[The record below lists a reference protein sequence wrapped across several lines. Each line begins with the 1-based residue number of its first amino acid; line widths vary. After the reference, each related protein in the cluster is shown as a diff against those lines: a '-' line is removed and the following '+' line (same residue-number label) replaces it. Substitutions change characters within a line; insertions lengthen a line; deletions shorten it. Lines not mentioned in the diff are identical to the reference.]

1 MENSTVLVIGGTGK
15 VGRRVAAL
23 LGERGVDVRVASRSG
38 GIRFDWTDPQT
49 WDAALAGVQAVF
61 VVPLDVSPSP
71 TPALVRAAAA
81 AGVHRVV
88 LLSARGVDTPGYFG
102 DDYAGGRSHLDG
114 EAALRASGLSWTVL
128 RPSWFMQNFSEG
140 AFLDGVL
147 SGRLALPTADGKAAF
162 VDAGDIAEVAVAAL
176 TGDGHDGQIYDLTG
190 PAPLSIP
197 EALTEIAVA
206 SGRRAD
212 YVPVEVADFVRELT
226 EFGLSEADIDL
237 WSGALRSIRTSS
249 DAVVADGVRRA
260 LGREPRTFAEFAAAE
275 ADAWRT

>member
-1 MENSTVLVIGGTGK
+1 MDNSTVLVIGGTGK

-23 LGERGVDVRVASRSG
+23 LRERGVDVRVASRSG
-38 GIRFDWTDPQT
+38 DLRFNWTDPQT
-49 WDAALAGVQAVF
+49 WDAALNGVRAAF

-71 TPALVRAAAA
+71 TPSLVRAAAA
-81 AGVHRVV
+81 AGVERIV
-88 LLSARGVDTPGYFG
+88 LLSARGIDTPGYFG

-114 EAALRASGLSWTVL
+114 EAALRESGLSWTVL

-147 SGRLALPTADGKAAF
+147 SGRLALLTADGKAAF
-162 VDAGDIAEVAVAAL
+162 VDAADIAEVAVAAL
-176 TGDGHDGQIYDLTG
+176 TGSGHDGQTYDLTG

-197 EALTEIAVA
+197 EALAEIATA

-212 YVPVEVADFVRELT
+212 YVPVDVADFERELVSL
-226 EFGLSEADIDL
+226 GLSAADIEL

-275 ADAWRT
+275 AGAWRV

>member
-1 MENSTVLVIGGTGK
+1 MDNSTVLVIGGTGK

-23 LGERGVDVRVASRSG
+23 LRERGVDVRVASRSG
-38 GIRFDWTDPQT
+38 DLRFDWTDPQT
-49 WDAALAGVQAVF
+49 WDAALNGVRAAF

-71 TPALVRAAAA
+71 TPSLVRAAAA
-81 AGVHRVV
+81 VGVERIV
-88 LLSARGVDTPGYFG
+88 LLSARGIDTPGYFG

-114 EAALRASGLSWTVL
+114 EAALRESGLSWTVL

-162 VDAGDIAEVAVAAL
+162 VDAADIAEVAVAAL
-176 TGDGHDGQIYDLTG
+176 TGSGHDGQTYDLTG
-190 PAPLSIP
+190 PAPLTIP
-197 EALTEIAVA
+197 EALAEIATA

-212 YVPVEVADFVRELT
+212 YVPVDVADFERELVSL
-226 EFGLSEADIDL
+226 GLSAADIEL

-275 ADAWRT
+275 AGAWRV